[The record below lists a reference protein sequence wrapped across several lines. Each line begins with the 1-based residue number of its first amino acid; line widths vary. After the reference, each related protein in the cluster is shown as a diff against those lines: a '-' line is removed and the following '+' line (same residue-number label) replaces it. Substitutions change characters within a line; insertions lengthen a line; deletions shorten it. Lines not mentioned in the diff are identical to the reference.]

1 MSPKSR
7 AIYRPIRTALI
18 VFASLLIV
26 SFALGPF
33 YWVLTVSLTPEGAF
47 SREVRL
53 FPSSLT
59 LDNYI
64 NLFDVLP
71 FAKYFRNSAVVA
83 CSTVVLTLL
92 IAIPAAYGFARFR
105 FRGRR
110 LLLTGLLL
118 LYLIP
123 PVVLLV
129 PLLIIFKNFGL
140 VNTYQGLILAEASS
154 TIPFAVWLLVGFF
167 AALPRELEEAAMVD
181 GCSPLGA
188 LTRVILPLSTPGMV
202 AAGLFI
208 FIVAWN
214 DFLYAFLFASG
225 EGVKTLPV
233 VMRSFVRGESGVFWG
248 TVMAS
253 TAFTT
258 FPVAAAFLF
267 FQKYLIGGLSA
278 GAVKG

>member
-1 MSPKSR
+1 MSTKGRTSSR
-7 AIYRPIRTALI
+7 PMRAALI
-18 VFASLLIV
+18 AFACLLIV
-26 SFALGPF
+26 CFALGPF
-33 YWVLTVSLTPEGAF
+33 YWLLAVSVSPEGAF
-47 SREVRL
+47 SRQVRL
-53 FPSSLT
+53 TPATLT
-59 LDNYI
+59 LANYI
-64 NLFDVLP
+64 NLFEVLP

-83 CSTVVLTLL
+83 CSTVVFTLL
-92 IAIPAAYGFARFR
+92 LAIPAAYGFARFR
-105 FRGRR
+105 FRGRH
-110 LLLTGLLL
+110 LLLMGLLL

-123 PVVLLV
+123 PIVLLV
-129 PLLIIFKNFGL
+129 PLLIIFKSLGL
-140 VNTYQGLILAEASS
+140 INTYQGLILAEASS

-188 LTRVILPLSTPGMV
+188 LTRVILPLSTPGIV

-253 TAFTT
+253 AALTT
-258 FPVAAAFLF
+258 LPVAAVFLF

>member
-1 MSPKSR
+1 VR
-7 AIYRPIRTALI
+7 
-18 VFASLLIV
+18 
-26 SFALGPF
+26 
-33 YWVLTVSLTPEGAF
+33 LTPEA
-47 SREVRL
+47 
-53 FPSSLT
+53 LT
-59 LDNYI
+59 LANYI
-64 NLFDVLP
+64 NLFEVLP

-83 CSTVVLTLL
+83 CSTVVFTLL
-92 IAIPAAYGFARFR
+92 LAIPAAYGFARYR

-110 LLLTGLLL
+110 LLLMGLLL

-123 PVVLLV
+123 PIVLLV
-129 PLLIIFKNFGL
+129 PLLIIFKSLGL
-140 VNTYQGLILAEASS
+140 INTYRGLILAEASS

-188 LTRVILPLSTPGMV
+188 LMRVILPLSTPGIV

-233 VMRSFVRGESGVFWG
+233 VMRMFVRGESGVFWG

-253 TAFTT
+253 AALTT
-258 FPVAAAFLF
+258 LPVAAVFLF